1 MDDSVKRALNAYKL
15 SSKRNDNYTT
25 DKAVLSALELYEKKR
40 NYTAEDKVKSI
51 QERLEQEIS
60 NYNSYIASPISHGY
74 GESAAK
80 DTLEAQR
87 KSRINIGNL
96 RRELDAYRDFVGDG
110 YNDAISSLDSL
121 SKGYDSALD
130 YAQSF
135 SQWKTED
142 DYKEAL
148 RQEEAHKKARTE
160 LLNLDLGSAK
170 KDLDYYENSFNAI
183 TNSQTEINRLK
194 GELNKYKLAQ
204 AKGGNVSKEVAE
216 IERKIA
222 VHQKAIDDFLKG
234 GTVKDLEKFI
244 ESKKLYYNEAESYQ
258 KMVAEAKELEK
269 IMASPDFMGDAQK
282 GYEKFLADEKTRAA
296 QNEKSWWEVALE
308 GMGQNPDMSMPA
320 AGLTQV
326 VNNYRNDRSYML
338 PNETWSDEDKNL
350 FGYYYL
356 QDRNK
361 AFDFAEATN
370 NEINRTQ
377 KEERLKGLEEST
389 TSNWYTNL
397 GYQGLAIL
405 GNATGIVDYLDNILE
420 FNARGTITEK
430 NYASAFEQA
439 QTIRNTTAEYLNDK
453 GGTISEDVPIL
464 GGKGW
469 GDAYQLGTS
478 VADSMITANAL
489 GPYGTAVVFFGSAGA
504 SAVDDALDRGATPLE
519 AVKYG
524 TLMGAAE
531 AFAEYIGADKLLKIG
546 SSKVPKQFFM
556 NVLKQGGAEGIE
568 EGVTSVLGQFADNL
582 VMADKSEFNTRIKE
596 YMIYQGMSYDEAV
609 KKAWAELAESVA
621 YDTLAGFAS
630 GNISGGIQTSAN
642 TIKGRKA
649 TGNTIKEKGMT
660 SALAD
665 MGKTFG
671 ENSKVAKMSSKITD
685 KSSAYS
691 LGGLYDRVSYEIG
704 KENQSD
710 IADLLVMRGMTT
722 EDAQSTS
729 KWLVK
734 AVNGEELTKNQQK
747 ALNENP
753 IISSVFDEVSNS
765 IFTVDDR
772 LNLTDAVK
780 KSTSNDV
787 LSDKINEANADKYKL
802 KQIAEE
808 AARKQFGLN
817 KVTSIETDTMLDS
830 MVNDAVNMA
839 KESKYKSVVG
849 VIAEGNKVSKEDGV
863 SVKKVASVGK
873 DGTIMVELN
882 DGTVADSDDI
892 VYKSDDDA
900 VMYISTA
907 NLAKELNSL
916 GISFDTTSANAV
928 AKGYNPISGV
938 SASTYML
945 GAEEAIRYGVIGY
958 NRDSIRKDS
967 YYHKLTKPQQ
977 DYLYQIGR
985 DIAEKSTKKENSGK
999 ASATSNKSKK
1009 GKVTKAIKS
1018 KLKDSQQTAISTV
1031 EKLSKA
1037 GILKN
1042 NFYFFESVDGT
1053 TVVKGREVKARVL
1066 SEDIGAYKKGSLAP
1080 NGIHVT
1086 ASGDIYIDIN
1096 AGNSAQGIA
1105 LYTLA
1110 HELGHF
1116 VKEQNAEGFKVL
1128 ADFVAD
1134 KLGGKFETLIQE
1146 KLDLWD
1152 ELGRTEF
1159 NYMDAYED
1167 VVCDALEPMFT
1178 DGNLAEKLVEYSES
1192 SSKGKSLLKTLKE
1205 FFSNLYKRIQKAY
1218 AQLEPD
1224 DPAAQIIKENQKS
1237 VEKLAD
1243 LFAKAIVG
1251 ANENFVSSD
1260 IQAQK
1265 NTTDEG
1271 DVSFSIRE
1279 DFYNQLDNWDGE
1291 TTGFSFV
1298 IGTTSEALL
1307 EAGIP
1312 DKQIRW
1318 DSSKIKA
1325 LLNKHNGMT
1334 IETVREIPE
1343 LLEHPVVV
1351 IDSKNN
1357 KNSRIV
1363 MGDLHDKNGKI
1374 VTTVLLL
1381 TPTSR
1386 KGNQLDII
1394 KVSSAQGRGHIE
1406 SLFKNEDGSNVPVR
1420 FVDKKRIQNWL
1431 NANRLQLPL
1440 HSFNLDSNNIIL
1452 TPVEKVK
1459 ENFGKDSEQD
1469 IAEATL
1475 EENGI
1480 VVDSSTKSASLSVR
1494 YLLGDAQKTKVAKSL
1509 AVRFGVTEKEALNW
1523 LTAETSLSSL
1533 ILNPKYSQYLDYE
1546 ADPDEVAIKQNSDYP
1561 QGTVDFSPIC
1571 AKRREFTSVMNN
1583 ILRLFPNHVFAATD
1597 LAKIR
1602 TIMQEEGMTI
1612 PCGICYVE
1620 DRRQLDTIVAQ
1631 DFIDGLKLYREGSK
1645 TRPDGKPFNAN
1656 QLKGLQLTDGD
1667 TYIPSVYELVS
1678 LEGRNKLKAK
1688 NPNMEAA
1695 WVKYNNARGM
1705 QAVRLLAN
1713 EAEYKRQILDYSKS
1727 TVKAKN
1733 DKGGLRIYSFSDAEM
1748 FHLID
1753 IIQVITDS
1761 SAVGLC
1767 LQGYTKVN
1775 EYAKAVK
1782 DTGEKLNRSLIPKGE
1797 LGYHMENGKVVL
1809 DYDTVEGIDINSKDF
1824 FDNRDNPNIGNIT
1837 IGVSD
1842 VQIRAA
1848 MVSDFVDQIIPF
1860 HTGQSAEVLG
1870 EKGIAT
1876 WTNYKDFQAEKDIS
1890 TGKKSEHQI
1899 NIYTE
1904 VLQVLE
1910 KEGTPITKRS
1920 FVEKFL
1926 QVCKENE
1933 LTPRF
1938 SQFLNTNENGEY
1950 VYTEGYHKMLV
1961 DFKTFAQT
1969 EVGEYL
1975 PQMPVKP
1982 IFDNEYITN
1991 LLNDYVGSQ
2000 TVKDAEI
2007 AKSMP
2012 KVVERITNEIIN
2024 PSEKGQKFSLRNNV
2038 ETTKDLVAMHNI
2050 TPELLI
2056 EAINRGTLIMPSLA
2070 ITNKGLNDFGE
2081 ISLVFKKESIDP
2093 DVNADNKLFGA
2104 DAWTPTQTPIKK
2116 NAKFD
2121 TDKTIRAVNSIKN
2134 SIGSKYVS
2142 QLFAINPKQF
2152 KDTIIKA
2159 DGNIYEAYAHNI
2171 GVQTA
2176 YAMQQGLISK
2186 IPTLANG
2193 TVDKSALQ
2201 KQLDSKL
2208 DTDNVWRQYKKWLNG
2223 ISDDIITSYDNATN
2237 DEILNKMKAQPETA
2251 KTFKLSVSGELV
2263 VPAVKYDGID
2273 TLRKNKHRLSE
2284 NADAET
2290 KVVANELLSWAKI
2303 ISDSTGIDNVQV
2315 VDAINNAFNHR
2326 YNSKEMVEAF
2336 DKAGIEISQESAN
2349 ELQALYKKSVE
2360 LPTRYF
2366 EAKPQRMI
2374 DFSEVAYAVIPA
2386 NTSKEIRDALTDK
2399 GIEYVEYEDGKDKTR
2414 LDALNSLNN
2423 VKFSVRNIQPITET
2437 EYQAIEKHFGT
2448 TGNFRVAGYL
2458 LTDGKLLDFSGKH
2471 WGDTTSR
2478 MRQVDHREVEE
2489 VLDRG
2494 HNGVNGMIDMI
2505 GNGNIRL
2512 MPEIGGIN
2520 LAVYPNEKQ
2529 RRVLSTY
2536 INYMLNTE
2544 GGIIIDYDSVGGDTV
2559 YSKSYGK
2566 TATSRQILNDIR
2578 NYFNGARQSEL
2589 MAFHTMGDEV
2599 KYSDRDYRLNN
2610 RYLLANALEST
2621 AKNEVEREWL
2631 AKYKA
2636 NIASLE
2642 ADQRKLDEINAEIK
2656 AISFTK
2662 GSDRSKLTELNNNK
2676 KTLTA
2681 RINRIDKRLLEIEAA
2696 KPLKKVLEVE
2706 KKRAID
2712 KINKQAR
2719 ENIAAE
2725 KEKSAKTVRELMDRY
2740 TERIKKNKEGRDKTA
2755 LRHKIIKVV
2764 KDLNNLLI
2772 KPTKE
2777 RHIPEELRIA
2787 VSEALSIVNMDT
2799 VDAENRVAKYNEL
2812 IAKATDPDVIASL
2825 TETRDRILT
2834 QGDKLSEK
2842 LGKLKEAYGMI
2853 QDSTDDSLKSMYD
2866 DVIYTKIETVQKMI
2880 GKTPIR
2886 NMTMAQ
2892 LESVYDLY
2900 TMVLTSVRDSNKAFA
2915 EDLKMTRLE
2924 IGSNVFGEIKDHNK
2938 ARDRIK
2944 HPFIEKFGWQNLK
2957 PMQAMKTIGSSLL
2970 QKLWNNVLYGQE
2982 VFAQD
2987 YDEAVKFAK
2996 EMKEKHGYDKWD
3008 LNKLYSFESKS
3019 GKAMKINLEQMM
3031 SIYAYSKRHQAD
3043 EHIEYGGIV
3052 LNEGV
3057 IKEKNKLGKVVEVKV
3072 NDSTAYRLNKLQIAE
3087 IIKTLEEDFPGA
3099 KDFVDEMQK
3108 YLSETMG
3115 EKGNEVSMK
3124 MYGIKLFK
3132 EEHYFPLK
3140 SSKDFMEAANAK
3152 LKGDVKIKNKG
3163 MTKSTVEHAKNP
3175 IVLEGFLDVWGNHIN
3190 EMAMYHG
3197 LVLPLEDFSRAL
3209 NYGFKADDKLNTDAE
3224 SVRTALHDAFGDYA
3238 DNYLN
3243 ELLKAIN
3250 GGVLH
3255 DSSAEFADKAISK
3268 FKKAKVM
3275 ASLSVII
3282 QQPTAIIRAMGIIEP
3297 KYFSSQNFRHKQTW
3311 EELKKYCPTAIIK
3324 ETGSFDTNMGRTIV
3338 DMVKDDRGFTDK
3350 VGDVLGKAPAYM
3362 DEMGWNMIW
3371 RALKNKVATE
3381 QNLSGELLLKEC
3393 GKQMTLILNETQV
3406 YDSVMARSELMRSK
3420 NTLTKMATA
3429 FMAEPSTVA
3438 NMIYGAVLDYSRG
3451 KKDVATKTVAAT
3463 IASVVINGLVSSL
3476 VYAFRDDDE
3485 DETFLE
3491 KYASAATTEVLDGLN
3506 PLTYIPFVKDV
3517 YSLFQGY
3524 KVERTDMA
3532 LVSDVVDAINKF
3544 YKVLDSDAYEGMS
3557 SGETTEYIY
3566 NNLKPLLTSI
3576 CDLFGLPVGNVL
3588 RDAEAL
3594 IKSVFNDNTESKGMG
3609 EAFKEG
3615 VLNSLPKIIKKIAED
3630 MESDSK

>member
-1667 TYIPSVYELVS
+1667 TYVPSVYELVS

-1824 FDNRDNPNIGNIT
+1824 FDNRDNPNVGNIT

-1870 EKGIAT
+1870 ENGIAT

-1950 VYTEGYHKMLV
+1950 IYTEGYHKMLV

-2000 TVKDAEI
+2000 KVKDAEI

-2024 PSEKGQKFSLRNNV
+2024 PSEKGQKFSDRTSNKALASMDDIALYIKNTDKANYIGMIFNGTKTE
-2038 ETTKDLVAMHNI
+2038 ETRSTRTLDAFIGKDFYVTDGKYAYGSIVLGEPHKYTEAEFHKLENQRKHRVPKGDKYDVKPGGTKWAY
-2050 TPELLI
+2050 PI
-2056 EAINRGTLIMPSLA
+2056 ESYSKFDKPKKLSESKEYMNSFQARQVKYSDRDYMDAVKNGDIETAQRMVDEATKEAGAILDENGNPLKLYRGTMGGQTVFSKER
-2070 ITNKGLNDFGE
+2070 TLNGK
-2081 ISLVFKKESIDP
+2081 IYTIDNI
-2093 DVNADNKLFGA
+2093 DVA
-2104 DAWTPTQTPIKK
+2104 T
-2116 NAKFD
+2116 
-2121 TDKTIRAVNSIKN
+2121 
-2134 SIGSKYVS
+2134 KY
-2142 QLFAINPKQF
+2142 
-2152 KDTIIKA
+2152 
-2159 DGNIYEAYAHNI
+2159 G
-2171 GVQTA
+2171 
-2176 YAMQQGLISK
+2176 
-2186 IPTLANG
+2186 
-2193 TVDKSALQ
+2193 DKSGKVTEIAYQTEGEKVTYALYGF
-2201 KQLDSKL
+2201 SKNML
-2208 DTDNVWRQYKKWLNG
+2208 TIDAQNGVW
-2223 ISDDIITSYDNATN
+2223 SD
-2237 DEILNKMKAQPETA
+2237 
-2251 KTFKLSVSGELV
+2251 LV
-2263 VPAVKYDGID
+2263 VP
-2273 TLRKNKHRLSE
+2273 E
-2284 NADAET
+2284 
-2290 KVVANELLSWAKI
+2290 ELLQYSNGRYKATNAEIAEWA
-2303 ISDSTGIDNVQV
+2303 
-2315 VDAINNAFNHR
+2315 
-2326 YNSKEMVEAF
+2326 E
-2336 DKAGIEISQESAN
+2336 KAGYDALQIKNVRDGSFDMGNEIIFFNENLVKSADPITYDDN
-2349 ELQALYKKSVE
+2349 GN
-2360 LPTRYF
+2360 
-2366 EAKPQRMI
+2366 
-2374 DFSEVAYAVIPA
+2374 VIPLSQRFNA
-2386 NTSKEIRDALTDK
+2386 E
-2399 GIEYVEYEDGKDKTR
+2399 
-2414 LDALNSLNN
+2414 
-2423 VKFSVRNIQPITET
+2423 
-2437 EYQAIEKHFGT
+2437 
-2448 TGNFRVAGYL
+2448 
-2458 LTDGKLLDFSGKH
+2458 
-2471 WGDTTSR
+2471 
-2478 MRQVDHREVEE
+2478 
-2489 VLDRG
+2489 
-2494 HNGVNGMIDMI
+2494 
-2505 GNGNIRL
+2505 
-2512 MPEIGGIN
+2512 
-2520 LAVYPNEKQ
+2520 NE
-2529 RRVLSTY
+2529 
-2536 INYMLNTE
+2536 
-2544 GGIIIDYDSVGGDTV
+2544 
-2559 YSKSYGK
+2559 
-2566 TATSRQILNDIR
+2566 DIR
-2578 NYFNGARQSEL
+2578 
-2589 MAFHTMGDEV
+2589 
-2599 KYSDRDYRLNN
+2599 YSDRDYRLNSRN
-2610 RYLLANALEST
+2610 LLANALEST
-2621 AKNEVEREWL
+2621 TTNPTEREWL
-2631 AKYKA
+2631 ARYKA
-2636 NIASLE
+2636 KIASLN
-2642 ADQRKLDEINAEIK
+2642 ADQERLDEINAEIK
-2656 AISFTK
+2656 EISFTK
-2662 GSDRSKLTELNNNK
+2662 GSDRSKLTALYNNK
-2676 KTLTA
+2676 KTLT
-2681 RINRIDKRLLEIEAA
+2681 NRITKADKKLLEIESADV
-2696 KPLKKVLEVE
+2696 LKKVLEVE
-2706 KKRAID
+2706 KQRAIE
-2712 KINKQAR
+2712 KIKAQAR
-2719 ENIAAE
+2719 EDMKAE
-2725 KEKSAKTVRELMDRY
+2725 KAESAKTVRELMDRY
-2740 TERIKKNKEGRDKTA
+2740 TERIKNSKEGRDKTA

-2764 KDLNNLLI
+2764 KDLNNLLL

-2777 RHIPEELRIA
+2777 RHIPEEMRIA
-2787 VSEALSIVNMDT
+2787 VAEALSIVNMDT
-2799 VDAENRVAKYNEL
+2799 ADAENRVAKYNEL

-2842 LGKLKEAYGMI
+2842 LGRLKEAYGMI
-2853 QDSTDDSLKSMYD
+2853 RDSADEYTSSIYD
-2866 DVIYTKIETVQKMI
+2866 DVIYSKIETVQKKV
-2880 GKTPIR
+2880 GNTPIR
-2886 NMTMAQ
+2886 NMSMAQ

-2957 PMQAMKTIGSSLL
+2957 PMQAMKTIGSSIL

-3031 SIYAYSKRHQAD
+3031 SVYAYSKRHQAD

-3099 KDFVDEMQK
+3099 KEFVDEMQK

-3255 DSSAEFADKAISK
+3255 DSSAEFADKMISK

-3297 KYFSSQNFRHKQTW
+3297 KYFTSQNFHHKQTW

-3350 VGDVLGKAPAYM
+3350 VGDFLGKAPAYM

-3381 QNLSGELLLKEC
+3381 QKLSGEELLKEC

-3438 NMIYGAVLDYSRG
+3438 NMIYGAVLDFKRG

-3476 VYAFRDDDE
+3476 VYAFRDDDD

-3506 PLTYIPFVKDV
+3506 PLTYIPFVKDAW
-3517 YSLFQGY
+3517 SLFQGY

-3544 YKVLDSDAYEGMS
+3544 YKVFDSDAYEGMS

-3566 NNLKPLLTSI
+3566 DNLKPLLTSI

-3594 IKSVFNDNTESKGMG
+3594 ITSVFNDNTESKGMG

-3615 VLNSLPKIIKKIAED
+3615 VLNSRTKILRKIVED
-3630 MESDSK
+3630 MESNSK